1 MTRKLLD
8 TSPPKQFFAT
18 PEAVQETTGFF
29 RHTFENWNI
38 YLSKD
43 VPCIDVLSE
52 DGQVVG
58 LVIGWIVEGDSIL
71 GSQDRI
77 ILSAD
82 QEKSATPFRSFWGR
96 YLYFQKSGSDV
107 TVSTD
112 AGALFPLVFCADKQ
126 VLASSPALLA
136 ELTETSFDEDIARE
150 FDLRSRQGW
159 YPFGLTPYRDIRRLL
174 PNHALNLST
183 FTAHRFWPEP
193 ENTLFPPEN
202 PRAGTEQVGKLAML
216 VQSRIQNLARNQDIR
231 VHLTAGYDTRMLL
244 AACQHVTDRIAF
256 QTYDLPVQ
264 VAKLDSHVARHLAK
278 KFKLNHRFL
287 PFTETT
293 FDEKS
298 AWLLRTGYCVNDNVT
313 NMAAMEKA
321 NFDGSYTLAGIS
333 GEVGRAF
340 YWGRD
345 DIGLPVPSAQTLL
358 NRLRLPATSFFLS
371 AADSWLKTLPAGSM
385 PWSLDLAYIELR
397 LGCWAGAAMP
407 GHDVPHPTLSPFNS
421 IDCYERM
428 LSLDYG
434 YRVDQR
440 MCYDFIRH
448 LWPDLLSV
456 PVNRAVGLNK
466 VHFIKNE
473 ITHLLPG
480 SLKRSLKSLKSKL
493 KGLA

>member
-8 TSPPKQFFAT
+8 TSPPKQFIAT
-18 PEAVQETTGFF
+18 REAVQEPNGFSRRSF
-29 RHTFENWNI
+29 DTWNI
-38 YLSKD
+38 CLSKD

-52 DGQVVG
+52 DGRTVG
-58 LVIGWIVEGDSIL
+58 LIIGWIIENDGTL
-71 GSQDRI
+71 GLHDKI
-77 ILSAD
+77 VLSGD
-82 QEKSATPFRSFWGR
+82 QEKSQTPFRAFWGR
-96 YLYFQKSGSDV
+96 YLYFHMAGSDV
-107 TVSTD
+107 KVSTD
-112 AGALFPLVFCADKQ
+112 AGALFPLVYCADKQ

-136 ELTETSFDEDIARE
+136 DLTGISFDEEIVRE

-159 YPFGLTPYRDIRRLL
+159 YPFGLTPYRNVRRLL
-174 PNHALNLST
+174 PNHALNLSSFET
-183 FTAHRFWPEP
+183 QRFWPEP
-193 ENTLFPPEN
+193 ESTMFPPEN
-202 PRAGTEQVGKLAML
+202 PRAGTEQVGKLATL
-216 VQSRIQNLARNQDIR
+216 VQSRIQNLAKNQKIR

-244 AACQHVTDRIAF
+244 AACQNVTGRIAF

-264 VAKLDSHVARHLAK
+264 VAKLDSHVAQHLAK
-278 KFKLNHRFL
+278 KFRLDHRFL

-293 FDEKS
+293 AEEKA
-298 AWLLRTGYCVNDNVT
+298 AWLIRTGYCVNDNVT
-313 NMAAMEKA
+313 SMAAMEKA
-321 NFDGSYTLAGIS
+321 NFDGSCTLAGIS

-345 DIGLPVPSAQTLL
+345 DIGQSALSAETLL
-358 NRLRLPATSFFLS
+358 NRLRLPAISFFLS
-371 AADSWLKTLPAGSM
+371 AAENWLNTLPAGSM

-407 GHDVPHPTLSPFNS
+407 GHDIPHPTLSPFNS
-421 IDCYERM
+421 IDCYEKM

-440 MCYDFIRH
+440 MCNDFIRH
-448 LWPDLLSV
+448 LWPELLSV

-480 SLKRSLKSLKSKL
+480 SMKRSLKSLKSKL
-493 KGLA
+493 KGLS